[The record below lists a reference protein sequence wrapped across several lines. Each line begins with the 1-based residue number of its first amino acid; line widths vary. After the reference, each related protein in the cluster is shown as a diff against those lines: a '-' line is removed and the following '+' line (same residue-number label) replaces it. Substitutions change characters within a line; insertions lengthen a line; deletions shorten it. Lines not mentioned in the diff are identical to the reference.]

1 MNESMHV
8 VACAHGTD
16 DLDGRRAVDCLR
28 AEVADLSHRRGID
41 ARIHEAY
48 VDVQEPALDD
58 VLGSLPEGERAVV
71 LPLLLST
78 GHHTQVDIR
87 RAVDSR
93 PGTLA
98 AAPIGPDR
106 RLAFALAERLAQA
119 GLDDGDR
126 VVLASAG
133 TRVARGTEEVIQ
145 MAAWLGEELGRP
157 VTAAFGA
164 AAEPH
169 VRDAVRHHRAQGG
182 RRVFLAS
189 YLLAPGYFHNLL
201 TRAGADVVTSPL
213 LPSRLVAECAVDR
226 LAEVLH
232 LASHEDS

>member
-1 MNESMHV
+1 MNEPMHV

-16 DLDGRRAVDCLR
+16 DQDGQRAVDRLR
-28 AEVADLSHRRGID
+28 AEVADLSRRRGID
-41 ARIHEAY
+41 VRIHEAY
-48 VDVQEPALDD
+48 VDVQGPRLDD
-58 VLGSLPEGERAVV
+58 VLASLPVGEPAVV

-87 RAVDSR
+87 RAADSR

-106 RLAFALAERLAQA
+106 RLAVALAERLARA

-133 TRVARGTEEVIQ
+133 TRVARGIEEVVQ
-145 MAAWLGEELGRP
+145 LAAWLGEEIGRP
-157 VTAAFGA
+157 VTAAFGT
-164 AAEPH
+164 AAEPN
-169 VRDAVRHHRAQGG
+169 VRDAVRDARAQGG
-182 RRVFLAS
+182 RRVILAS
-189 YLLAPGYFHNLL
+189 YLLAPGFFHAMLA
-201 TRAGADVVTSPL
+201 RAGADVVTGPL
-213 LPSRLVAECAVDR
+213 LPSGLVAECAVDR

-232 LASHEDS
+232 PASHDGS

>member
-16 DLDGRRAVDCLR
+16 DQDGRRAVDRLR
-28 AEVADLSHRRGID
+28 AEVADLSRRRGIG

-48 VDVQEPALDD
+48 VDVQGPALDD
-58 VLGSLPEGERAVV
+58 VLASLPAGEPAVV

-78 GHHTQVDIR
+78 GHHTRVDIR

-106 RLAFALAERLAQA
+106 RLAVVLAERLAQA

-133 TRVARGTEEVIQ
+133 TRVARGIEEVVQ
-145 MAAWLGEELGRP
+145 MAAWLGEEIGRP

-164 AAEPH
+164 AAEPN
-169 VRDAVRHHRAQGG
+169 VRDAVRDARAQDGP
-182 RRVFLAS
+182 RVVLAS
-189 YLLAPGYFHNLL
+189 YLLAPGFFHTLL
-201 TRAGADVVTSPL
+201 TRSGADAVTGPL

-226 LAEVLH
+226 LAEALPP
-232 LASHEDS
+232 ASHDDS